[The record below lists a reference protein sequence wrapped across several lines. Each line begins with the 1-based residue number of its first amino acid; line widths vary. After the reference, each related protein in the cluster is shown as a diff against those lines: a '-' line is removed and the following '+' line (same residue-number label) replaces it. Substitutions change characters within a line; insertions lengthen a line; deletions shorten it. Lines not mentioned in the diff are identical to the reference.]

1 MTLKLVLL
9 SVLLVWNLVIL
20 SVYGL
25 DKHKAIQ
32 HKRRIS
38 EKSLLLQT
46 IIFGGI
52 GAFLGGRLFR
62 HKINKWYFKF
72 CLAFRDCYRCRS
84 FIPYPNE
91 AFGLTNP

>member
-32 HKRRIS
+32 NKRRIS

-72 CLAFRDCYRCRS
+72 CWLSGIVIDVVLLYL
-84 FIPYPNE
+84 I
-91 AFGLTNP
+91 LTKLSD

>member
-20 SVYGL
+20 SIYGL

-72 CLAFRDCYRCRS
+72 CWLSGIVIDVVLLYL
-84 FIPYPNE
+84 I
-91 AFGLTNP
+91 LTKVSD

>member
-72 CLAFRDCYRCRS
+72 CWLSGIVIDVVLLYL
-84 FIPYPNE
+84 ILTKL
-91 AFGLTNP
+91 FGLTNP

>member
-20 SVYGL
+20 SIYGL

-72 CLAFRDCYRCRS
+72 CWLSGIVIDVVLLYLILMKLS
-84 FIPYPNE
+84 D
-91 AFGLTNP
+91 

>member
-20 SVYGL
+20 SIYGL

-72 CLAFRDCYRCRS
+72 CWLSGIVIDVVLYTLS
-84 FIPYPNE
+84 
-91 AFGLTNP
+91 

>member
-32 HKRRIS
+32 YKRRIS

-72 CLAFRDCYRCRS
+72 CWLSGIVIDVVLLYL
-84 FIPYPNE
+84 I
-91 AFGLTNP
+91 LTKLSD

>member
-1 MTLKLVLL
+1 MTLKLALL
-9 SVLLVWNLVIL
+9 SVLLAWNLVIL

-32 HKRRIS
+32 HNRRIS

-72 CLAFRDCYRCRS
+72 CWLLGIVIDVILLYL
-84 FIPYPNE
+84 I
-91 AFGLTNP
+91 LTKLSD

>member
-38 EKSLLLQT
+38 EKSLYCRLLSLV
-46 IIFGGI
+46 GI
-52 GAFLGGRLFR
+52 GAFLGGDYLDI
-62 HKINKWYFKF
+62 K
-72 CLAFRDCYRCRS
+72 
-84 FIPYPNE
+84 
-91 AFGLTNP
+91 LTNGTLSSAGFQGLL

>member
-62 HKINKWYFKF
+62 HKFNKWYFKF
-72 CLAFRDCYRCRS
+72 CWLSGIVIDVVLLYL
-84 FIPYPNE
+84 I
-91 AFGLTNP
+91 LTKLSD

>member
-38 EKSLLLQT
+38 EKSLLLQI

-72 CLAFRDCYRCRS
+72 CWLSGIVIDVVLLYL
-84 FIPYPNE
+84 I
-91 AFGLTNP
+91 LTKLSD

>member
-25 DKHKAIQ
+25 DKHKTIQ

-72 CLAFRDCYRCRS
+72 CWLSGIVIDVVLLYL
-84 FIPYPNE
+84 I
-91 AFGLTNP
+91 LTKLSD

>member
-38 EKSLLLQT
+38 EKLLLLQT
-46 IIFGGI
+46 LIFGGI
-52 GAFLGGRLFR
+52 GAFLVENFLDI
-62 HKINKWYFKF
+62 K
-72 CLAFRDCYRCRS
+72 
-84 FIPYPNE
+84 
-91 AFGLTNP
+91 LTNGILSYVGLWELLLMSLFYTLF

>member
-9 SVLLVWNLVIL
+9 SVLLVWNLVVL

-25 DKHKAIQ
+25 DKHKAIR

-38 EKSLLLQT
+38 EKALLLQT
-46 IIFGGI
+46 LIFGGI

-62 HKINKWYFKF
+62 LK
-72 CLAFRDCYRCRS
+72 
-84 FIPYPNE
+84 
-91 AFGLTNP
+91 LTNGILSYVGLWELLLMSLFYTLF

>member
-72 CLAFRDCYRCRS
+72 CWLSGIVIDVVLLYLILMKLS
-84 FIPYPNE
+84 D
-91 AFGLTNP
+91 

>member
-52 GAFLGGRLFR
+52 GAFLDGRLFR

-72 CLAFRDCYRCRS
+72 CWLSGIVIDVVLLYL
-84 FIPYPNE
+84 I
-91 AFGLTNP
+91 LTKLSD

>member
-9 SVLLVWNLVIL
+9 SVLLVWNILVL
-20 SVYGL
+20 CAYGL

-72 CLAFRDCYRCRS
+72 CWLSGIVIDVVLLYL
-84 FIPYPNE
+84 I
-91 AFGLTNP
+91 LTKLSD